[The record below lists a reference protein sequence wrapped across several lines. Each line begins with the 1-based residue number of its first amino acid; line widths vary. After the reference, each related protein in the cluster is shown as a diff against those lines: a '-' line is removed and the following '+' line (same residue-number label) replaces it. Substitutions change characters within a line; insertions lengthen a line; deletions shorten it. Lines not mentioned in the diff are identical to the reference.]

1 MATCKKATT
10 ATTAK
15 ADNKVTVKFEINLEG
30 AIADE
35 TIYLVGNTKEIGNWD
50 VTKAQALK
58 KNKAGIYA
66 STGIK
71 FEKGTVVEF
80 KICKAQSWD
89 TVEKTVE
96 GTELTN
102 HTFTACCDQTVT
114 IDVYRFN

>member
-1 MATCKKATT
+1 MATCKKTTTT
-10 ATTAK
+10 AVK

-35 TIYLVGNTKEIGNWD
+35 AIYLVGNTKEIGSWD
-50 VTKAQALK
+50 VTKAKALK

-80 KICKAQSWD
+80 KICKTQDWN

-102 HTFTACCDQTVT
+102 HTFTADEDKTVT

>member
-1 MATCKKATT
+1 MATCKKTT
-10 ATTAK
+10 IAAK
-15 ADNKVTVKFEINLEG
+15 ADDKVTVKFEINLEG
-30 AIADE
+30 AIADG

-50 VTKAQALK
+50 VTKAKALK

-66 STGIK
+66 STGVK

>member
-1 MATCKKATT
+1 MATCKKPAI
-10 ATTAK
+10 AAK
-15 ADNKVTVKFEINLEG
+15 AEDKVTVKFEINLEG

-35 TIYLVGNTKEIGNWD
+35 AIYLVGNTKELGNWD
-50 VTKAQALK
+50 VTKAKTLK

-80 KICKAQSWD
+80 KICKAQNWD

-102 HTFTACCDQTVT
+102 HTFTADEYKTVT

>member
-1 MATCKKATT
+1 MATAKKTTT
-10 ATTAK
+10 AAK

-35 TIYLVGNTKEIGNWD
+35 AIYLVGNTKEIGSWD
-50 VTKAQALK
+50 VTKAKALK

-80 KICKAQSWD
+80 KICKGQSWD

-96 GTELTN
+96 GADLPN
-102 HTFTACCDQTVT
+102 HAFTVNEDQPFTVV
-114 IDVYRFN
+114 VYRFN

>member
-1 MATCKKATT
+1 MATCKKTT
-10 ATTAK
+10 IAAK
-15 ADNKVTVKFEINLEG
+15 ADDKVTVKFEINLEG
-30 AIADE
+30 PIADDN
-35 TIYLVGNTKEIGNWD
+35 IYLVGNTKELGAWD
-50 VTKAQALK
+50 VTKAKALK

-71 FEKGTVVEF
+71 FAKGTIVEF

-89 TVEKTVE
+89 TVEKTYE

-102 HTFTACCDQTVT
+102 HTFTADEDKTVT

>member
-1 MATCKKATT
+1 MATCKKTTT
-10 ATTAK
+10 AVK
-15 ADNKVTVKFEINLEG
+15 ADNKVTVKFEIELQG

-35 TIYLVGNTKEIGNWD
+35 AIYLVGNTKEIGNWD
-50 VTKAQALK
+50 VTKAKALK
-58 KNKAGIYA
+58 KNAKSGIYV
-66 STGIK
+66 STAIK
-71 FEKGTVVEF
+71 FEKGAVIEF

-102 HTFTACCDQTVT
+102 HTFTACEDKTVT

>member
-1 MATCKKATT
+1 MATCKKTT
-10 ATTAK
+10 TTAK

-35 TIYLVGNTKEIGNWD
+35 AIYLVGNTKEIGAWD
-50 VTKAQALK
+50 VTKAKALK

-80 KICKAQSWD
+80 KICKTQDWN

-102 HTFTACCDQTVT
+102 HVFTADEDKTVT